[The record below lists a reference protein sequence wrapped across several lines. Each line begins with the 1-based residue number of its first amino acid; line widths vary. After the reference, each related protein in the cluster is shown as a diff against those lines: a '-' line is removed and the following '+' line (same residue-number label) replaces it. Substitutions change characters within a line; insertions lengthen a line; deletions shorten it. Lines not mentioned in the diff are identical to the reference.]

1 MSDLNALTRLPEI
14 LASLIASGLGL
25 SRTFN
30 YVREGELGIKL
41 RFGKANRDR
50 DGKPRIVPPGF
61 VMLIPWVDT
70 LAKHHVR
77 QQAIRFDNQEIMI
90 KDGLIFRINA
100 AVIFRVT
107 DIYRALF
114 EIEDLH
120 NSLADISMGILRDVF
135 TGRDHTN
142 LSQTKEISAL
152 LLEELKEKAQ
162 QWGVD
167 FLQFNIIDCAAIPET
182 AQVIIARVGVMM
194 KAEALEEMARRL
206 RIPMEHLN
214 PTLAAVL
221 VGVPLVASTS
231 AVRTNGERTDHTP
244 ESDPEPSFL
253 SKMLSD

>member
-1 MSDLNALTRLPEI
+1 MQELNSLAEI
-14 LASLIASGLGL
+14 FGSVIASGLGL
-25 SRTFN
+25 FKSLSC
-30 YVREGELGIKL
+30 VKEGELGIKL
-41 RFGKANRDR
+41 RFGKAKRDK
-50 DGKPRIVPPGF
+50 DGTPRVIRPGF

-77 QQAIRFDNQEIMI
+77 QQTIRFDNQEIMI
-90 KDGLIFRINA
+90 RDGLIFRINA

-120 NSLADISMGILRDVF
+120 NSLEDISMGVLRDVF

-152 LLEELKEKAQ
+152 LLEGLQEKAQ

-167 FLQFNIIDCAAIPET
+167 FLQFNIIDCAPTAET
-182 AQVIIARVGVMM
+182 AQVIIARAGVAM
-194 KAEALEEMARRL
+194 KAEALEEMAKKL
-206 RIPMEHLN
+206 GIPMNQLD

-231 AVRTNGERTDHTP
+231 SRNTSARHADHASGA
-244 ESDPEPSFL
+244 EA
-253 SKMLSD
+253 

>member
-1 MSDLNALTRLPEI
+1 MQEI
-14 LASLIASGLGL
+14 NSLAEIFGSLLASGLGL
-25 SRTFN
+25 FKSFTC
-30 YVREGELGIKL
+30 VREGELGIKL
-41 RFGKANRDR
+41 RFGKARR
-50 DGKPRIVPPGF
+50 EKDGTPRIIRPGF

-77 QQAIRFDNQEIMI
+77 QQTIRFDNQEIMI
-90 KDGLIFRINA
+90 RDGLIFRINA

-120 NSLADISMGILRDVF
+120 NSLEDISMGVLRDVF

-167 FLQFNIIDCAAIPET
+167 FLQFNIIDCAPTPET
-182 AQVIIARVGVMM
+182 AQVIIAKAGVAM
-194 KAEALEEMARRL
+194 KAEALEEMAKKL
-206 RIPMEHLN
+206 GIAMEMMD

-231 AVRTNGERTDHTP
+231 ARNSSGRRGEQAS
-244 ESDPEPSFL
+244 EAGA
-253 SKMLSD
+253 

>member
-1 MSDLNALTRLPEI
+1 VL
-14 LASLIASGLGL
+14 
-25 SRTFN
+25 
-30 YVREGELGIKL
+30 
-41 RFGKANRDR
+41 
-50 DGKPRIVPPGF
+50 
-61 VMLIPWVDT
+61 LIPWVDT

-77 QQAIRFDNQEIMI
+77 QQTIRFDRQEIMI
-90 KDGLIFRINA
+90 RDGLIFSINA

-142 LSQTKEISAL
+142 LSKTKEISAL

-167 FLQFNIIDCAAIPET
+167 FLQFNIIDCAPTSET
-182 AQVIIARVGVMM
+182 AQIIIAKAGVMM
-194 KAEALEEMARRL
+194 KAEALQEMAKKLRL
-206 RIPMEHLN
+206 PLDQLN

-231 AVRTNGERTDHTP
+231 GTPHRDPTDHTP
-244 ESDPEPSFL
+244 QAEPEPSL
-253 SKMLSD
+253 ISRMSAG

>member
-1 MSDLNALTRLPEI
+1 MSDSTLISEI
-14 LASLIASGLGL
+14 AASLASLAVSGLGL
-25 SRTFN
+25 SKTFN
-30 YVREGELGIKL
+30 YVKEGELGIKL
-41 RFGKANRDR
+41 RFGKAKRDKQ
-50 DGKPRIVPPGF
+50 GNPQVIPPGF
-61 VMLIPWVDT
+61 VMMIPWVDT

-77 QQAIRFDNQEIMI
+77 QQTIRFDNQEIMI
-90 KDGLIFRINA
+90 RDGLIFRINA
-100 AVIFRVT
+100 AVIFRVN

-120 NSLADISMGILRDVF
+120 TSITDIGMGILRDVF

-167 FLQFNIIDCAAIPET
+167 FLQFNIIDCAPTPET
-182 AQVIIARVGVMM
+182 AQIIVAKAGVMM
-194 KAEALEEMARRL
+194 KAEALEEMAKRL
-206 RIPMEHLN
+206 RIPLEQLN

-231 AVRTNGERTDHTP
+231 NATTAAGRETP
-244 ESDPEPSFL
+244 APE
-253 SKMLSD
+253 